1 MAAGLARSSNPSA
14 RQRAP
19 TRVLAQR
26 FPLGRAREAGIARP
40 RLATPGCPRR
50 LQPTR
55 GSKSERSGKPARLG
69 GVGGGGGRPSGFL
82 APTEQRPACR
92 APATLTFQGSPTSAP
107 SPRSRAPVQG
117 EARSSSRFSCT
128 RGRARRPGW
137 GEGHWDQLPPVPVQA
152 RCSRHQGPLSCSR
165 PGRCSRARTLVPG
178 RGRTTQS
185 PRRRVLGR
193 PYPEGTKRL
202 EAREVELVGCPLRV
216 SSWRWFPR
224 DPTLGRP
231 RPLPTRDAPGLEES
245 FWRDTAPGRSP
256 GGRERRDSAQSR
268 LWYLEPKAVSK
279 STLGTDGRVKTA
291 PAGIP
296 IRTPYIS

>member
-1 MAAGLARSSNPSA
+1 MG
-14 RQRAP
+14 
-19 TRVLAQR
+19 V
-26 FPLGRAREAGIARP
+26 ARP
-40 RLATPGCPRR
+40 GSPHPQCCVPLA
-50 LQPTR
+50 
-55 GSKSERSGKPARLG
+55 
-69 GVGGGGGRPSGFL
+69 
-82 APTEQRPACR
+82 
-92 APATLTFQGSPTSAP
+92 ATLTFQGSPTSAP
-107 SPRSRAPVQG
+107 SPRSCAPVQG

-152 RCSRHQGPLSCSR
+152 RCSRRQGPLSCSG
-165 PGRCSRARTLVPG
+165 PGCCSRARTLVPG

-202 EAREVELVGCPLRV
+202 EAREVELVGCSLRV

-245 FWRDTAPGRSP
+245 FWRDTAPGSSP

-296 IRTPYIS
+296 IRTPLHFLGISVTKLSSVSSSGLFL